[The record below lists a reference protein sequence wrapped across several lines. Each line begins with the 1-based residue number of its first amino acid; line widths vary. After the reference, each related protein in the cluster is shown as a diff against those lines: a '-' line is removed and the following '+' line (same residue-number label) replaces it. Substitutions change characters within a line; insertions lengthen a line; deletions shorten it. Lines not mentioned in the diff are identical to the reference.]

1 MYNHYVPVIICSQK
15 MLKTKQLGNL
25 LPSNSTSNLKSKK
38 PSGQSAIKAFLDKG
52 LPGKN
57 GKLDMNISAVA
68 NKYAAARSFAS
79 SSVVVLSSF
88 FL

>member
-1 MYNHYVPVIICSQK
+1 MFSENAKNKAVRK
-15 MLKTKQLGNL
+15 
-25 LPSNSTSNLKSKK
+25 NSTSNLKSKK

-68 NKYAAARSFAS
+68 NKYAAARSFTS

-88 FL
+88 FLWKIWKCWKISF